1 MTPIESLMPVDSDT
15 EEETGCSTIFK
26 LNWLLSTNKVACANI
41 KAIKRI
47 LQIIRDNIMKVSLIN
62 LSNILDLR
70 GAKNPLFLQ

>member
-1 MTPIESLMPVDSDT
+1 MTPIESLMPVDNDA

-47 LQIIRDNIMKVSLIN
+47 LQIIRDNIIKVSLMN
-62 LSNILDLR
+62 VSNVFMLD
-70 GAKNPLFLQ
+70 N